1 MTVYPKL
8 TEAAIQSLTTP
19 QSFERGMD
27 YYRAAA
33 VCELQQ
39 RGDTL
44 LAEVEGNS
52 YEPYQIIIEL
62 DMGGVVEAECTCPYD
77 WGGYCKHIVAALL
90 SYADESN
97 EITQRPTVDA
107 LLADLD
113 RDRLLNLLTNLL
125 NNHSELIDWV
135 EGQLNAYHQ
144 QAKAMALPAST
155 TKPRQ
160 RHTPIDTAIL
170 RHQLQNRKRH
180 HSEQDFYHMSSSAL
194 MATLDEV
201 LEQAREFIEGGDGG
215 NGLTITGLLA
225 EETVNDWFEYD
236 HEGESMTPFFKE
248 LGQCLAEALLIADLS
263 PAERKTWS
271 ARLEVWQDGLS
282 DYSIDDVFDA
292 AIGAAEY
299 GWDSAP
305 LQRAMQGQLSSQ
317 ESSEAGVPPYAN
329 SLTTARLN
337 VLERQGRTDEFLNL
351 SEAEGQTERHVTM
364 LVKIGRAEEAVEYG
378 LKHLSSPEEVL
389 GLAKV
394 LREHDYLDSALQI
407 GAHGLNLEGHKTS
420 LGCWLRDFAAAQG
433 KNDLALKAAHVAFDE
448 SSNLADYLAV
458 EPLAGEDW
466 PSVKRQLLAH
476 LATREYPY
484 ERIDIY
490 LHEGMIEAAIK
501 AVKEEQPYYGTV
513 EKVVDA
519 ALESHPDWAFEQCC
533 QQAEPIIEKGQ
544 SRRYHHAVRWLE
556 KARTAL
562 VTAGREQHWRNYC
575 QNLIDRHYRKYSLV
589 PRLKRLL

>member
-1 MTVYPKL
+1 MTTHPKL
-8 TEAAIQSLTTP
+8 TEAAIRSLTTA

-27 YYRAAA
+27 YYRADA
-33 VCELQQ
+33 VCEMQ
-39 RGDTL
+39 RRGNTL

-62 DMGGVVEAECTCPYD
+62 DMGGVVDADCTCPYER
-77 WGGYCKHIVAALL
+77 GGFCKHIVAILL

-170 RHQLQNRKRH
+170 RRQLQNRKRH
-180 HSEQDFYHMSSSAL
+180 HSERDFYNMSSSAL
-194 MATLDEV
+194 MATLGEV
-201 LEQAREFIEGGDGG
+201 LEQAREFVESSDGR
-215 NGLTITGLLA
+215 NGLAIIQMLA
-225 EETVNDWFEYD
+225 EETVEDWFEYD
-236 HEGESMTPFFKE
+236 HEGDSMISFLE
-248 LGQCLAEALLIADLS
+248 LLDQCLAEVLLIADLS

-271 ARLEVWQDGLS
+271 ARLEAWQGSLGE
-282 DYSIDDVFDA
+282 YSIDEAFNA

-299 GWDSAP
+299 GWDYLP
-305 LQRAMQGQLSSQ
+305 LQRAMQGQPSSR
-317 ESSEAGVPPYAN
+317 N
-329 SLTTARLN
+329 SLEADAPPNADSLTMARLN

-351 SEAEGQTERHVTM
+351 SEAEGQTERHATM
-364 LVKIGRAEEAVEYG
+364 LVRIGRAEEALRYG
-378 LKHLSSPEEVL
+378 LKHLSSPEEII

-394 LREHDYLDSALQI
+394 LREHDHLDSALQI
-407 GAHGLNLEGHKTS
+407 GAHGLGLKGHKTS
-420 LGCWLRDFAAAQG
+420 LACWLRDFAAAQG
-433 KNDLALKAAHVAFDE
+433 KDDLALKAALAAFDE
-448 SSNLADYLAV
+448 SSTLVDYLAV
-458 EPLAGEDW
+458 EPLAGGDW
-466 PSVKRQLLAH
+466 PSVKRQLLAQ
-476 LATREYPY
+476 LAIKEYAY

-490 LHEGMIEAAIK
+490 LHEGMIEEAIK
-501 AVKEEQPYYGTV
+501 AVEQEQPYYGTV

-519 ALESHPDWAFEQCC
+519 ALESHPDWAFEQCR

-562 VTAGREQHWRNYC
+562 VTAGREQHWRIYC
-575 QNLIDRHYRKYSLV
+575 QNLIDKHYRKYSLV
-589 PRLKRLL
+589 PSLKRLL